1 MINLRAVSFALRGL
15 YALARIILYGLIA
28 GAIGFGVVALA
39 LRYWLLP
46 NIEQYRE
53 PIAAAISRAAGQKVT
68 IGAIR
73 AEWDGARPRLELRDV
88 RVFDRQDR
96 LALALG
102 RIENTL
108 SWTSLLYWEPRFYTM
123 EIDRPEVDVWRDRRG
138 VIHVAGIALDSSEE
152 TGFSDWLLRQPN
164 IIVAGAGVHWRDEMR
179 GAPALDLVSVNLRM
193 ENRGKRH
200 RFGLRAVPPA
210 HLAAPLDLRGDLSGR
225 SVSESGQW
233 RGELFARLDYADFAA
248 WDSWISL
255 PLGLTQGRG
264 AVQVW
269 AGIEE
274 GKLTGLTADLALAE
288 VKAKLAPDVPELDG
302 MRLQGRMGWK
312 SVDSGFEFHARDLAL
327 VTRDGPAL
335 RLADFLLRL
344 IPGKGAKLPR
354 GELRAKVLELEP
366 LLRLSA
372 YLPLDASVRERLMRI
387 GPRGSVYDMAAKWEG
402 EWPAP
407 SKYAIKGRFAG
418 LGIHAYGAIPA
429 FSGMSGNFDG
439 DQTGGAFNLNS
450 RNATLELPK
459 VFRDPLVFD
468 TLTAQSGWTYRDGR
482 AELKFSNV
490 SFSNAHL
497 AGSVYGA
504 YHTAPGSR
512 GLIDLTG
519 SLTRADARFVGR
531 YIPLVV
537 NAETRGWLDRAIL
550 SGGSSDVR
558 LRVKGNLADFPFADG
573 SRGIFQVTA
582 KVSGG
587 TLLYAEGWPK
597 IENLAAHLTF
607 RGARMEIAA
616 QQGALYGAKLA
627 KVQAVIPDML
637 HHDEILEVEGEAQ
650 GPTADFLKFIETS
663 PVDEYIDHFADGMR
677 ANGQGRLELRLR
689 IPLRRIGGAQV
700 TGAYQFT
707 NNQLI
712 PGPDLPTLD
721 QVSGQLEFS
730 ETAVNAQN
738 ISARMLGGRASLN
751 VATQKDGGVRIGIA
765 GRLDADGLHKT
776 LGWSWLRGLRGSTD
790 WRGVITVR
798 KRLVQLTLD
807 TSLAGLA
814 SELPAPFAKAAGEKI
829 PLRIE
834 RGFLNPRQDMIAF
847 SYGKVVSARLLRE
860 KTRDRMKTERGAIS
874 FGATAVLPSKNGVW
888 VSGALPVLDL
898 DGWRNAFSLDGEAP
912 LLELAGVELHIDAL
926 DFLGRRFSELSV
938 SGVHHSD
945 TWRLTLRGRELVGEM
960 EWSSQ
965 GKGKVTARLKSL
977 VIPAPAFDPS
987 GGSRQATSTGLG
999 QVLEQS
1005 SGPPRALELPGLDVV
1020 VESFTLKDKPLGKL
1034 ELMALPEGGDWRME
1048 RLKISNP
1055 ESVLQADGLWQG
1067 WLTSPRTRMNLKLE
1081 AMDIGKLLARL
1092 GFPKGLKRGNGKL
1105 EGALSWS
1112 GSPQSPDYA
1121 SLSGN
1126 VTIEAKN
1133 GQFAKMDPGLG
1144 KLLGILS
1151 LQALPRRIVL
1161 DFRDVFS
1168 EGFEF
1173 NSITG
1178 KFKIAGGVAHTQD
1191 LTIAGS
1197 AAKVGMKGDINLA
1210 HETQNLR
1217 VRVAPALGQGVG
1229 LASFIGGPVVGITT
1243 LIVNKVLQDPLDQ
1256 IVAYEYNVTGTWSD
1270 PIVSKIGSPPQQPE
1284 PK

>member
-1 MINLRAVSFALRGL
+1 MISLRVVSFALRGL
-15 YALARIILYGLIA
+15 YGLARLILYGLIA
-28 GAIGFGVVALA
+28 GAIGFGVAALA

-68 IGAIR
+68 IDVIR
-73 AEWDGARPRLELRDV
+73 AEWDGVRPRLELRDV

-123 EIDRPEVDVWRDRRG
+123 EIDRPELDVWRDRRG

-164 IIVAGAGVHWRDEMR
+164 IMVSGASVHWRDEMR
-179 GAPALDLVSVNLRM
+179 GAPALDLTSVNLRV

-288 VKAKLAPDVPELDG
+288 VKAKLAPDLPELG
-302 MRLQGRMGWK
+302 RMRLQGRMGWE

-335 RLADFLLRL
+335 RLEDFLLRL

-372 YLPLDASVRERLMRI
+372 YLPLDATLRERLTRI

-429 FSGMSGNFDG
+429 FSGMSGSLDG

-468 TLTAQSGWTYRDGR
+468 TLTAQSGWVYRDGR
-482 AELKFSNV
+482 AELKLSNV

-504 YHTAPGSR
+504 YHTAPGGR

-537 NAETRGWLDRAIL
+537 NAETRDWLDRAIL
-550 SGGSSDVR
+550 SGGSRDVR

-597 IENLAAHLTF
+597 IENLAADLTF
-607 RGARMEIAA
+607 RGARMEITA

-637 HHDEILEVEGEAQ
+637 HHDEILEVEGETQ

-663 PVDEYIDHFADGMR
+663 PVDEYIDRFAEGMR
-677 ANGQGRLELRLR
+677 ANGQGRLELKLR
-689 IPLRRIGGAQV
+689 VPLRRVRDTQV
-700 TGAYQFT
+700 TGAYQFA

-712 PGPDLPTLD
+712 LGPDLPTLD
-721 QVSGQLEFS
+721 QVSGRLEFS
-730 ETAVNAQN
+730 ETAVSAQN
-738 ISARMLGGRASLN
+738 ISAQILGGTAILN
-751 VATQKDGGVRIGIA
+751 AATQKDGGVRIGVS
-765 GRLDADGLHKT
+765 GRLDADGLQKT
-776 LGWSWLRGLRGSTD
+776 LGWPWLKSLRGSAD
-790 WRGVITVR
+790 WRSVITVR

-814 SELPAPFAKAAGEKI
+814 SELPAPFAKAAGEGI
-829 PLRIE
+829 PLHIE

-860 KTRDRMKTERGAIS
+860 KNGDRMRTERGAIS
-874 FGATAVLPSKNGVW
+874 FGATAVLPSKSGVW
-888 VSGALPVLDL
+888 VSGVLPVLDL
-898 DGWRNAFSLDGEAP
+898 DGWRNAFSQGGAAP
-912 LLELAGVELHIDAL
+912 SLELAGVELHIGAL
-926 DFLGRRFSELSV
+926 DLLGRRFGELFV
-938 SGVHHSD
+938 SGVHQSD
-945 TWRLTLRGRELVGEM
+945 TWRSTLRGREIVGEV

-965 GKGKVTARLKSL
+965 GKGKVMARLKSL
-977 VIPAPAFDPS
+977 VIPAAFDSS
-987 GGSRQATSTGLG
+987 GGSEHAIER
-999 QVLEQS
+999 S
-1005 SGPPRALELPGLDVV
+1005 SGAPKALEKDLPGLDVV
-1020 VESFTLKDKPLGKL
+1020 VESFTLKDKPLGRL

-1067 WLTSPRTRMNLKLE
+1067 WLTAPRTRMNLKLE

-1092 GFPKGLKRGNGKL
+1092 GFPEGLKRGNGKL

-1121 SLSGN
+1121 SLAGN
-1126 VTIEAKN
+1126 VTVEAKN

-1197 AAKVGMKGDINLA
+1197 AAKVGMKGDIDLA
-1210 HETQNLR
+1210 RETQNLR

-1270 PIVSKIGSPPQQPE
+1270 PVVSKIGSPPQQSE